1 MNTFSLPNKG
11 DYPVFFET
19 YISKLSQENYSELI
33 QKQLIE
39 LKTYF
44 EGKPAGWENASYAE
58 EYVAQ
63 ARFSSVSFSDLIRDF
78 KMQRLALLSFVPTL
92 PEEVLDWVGSVNGNP
107 ISSRAL
113 LWIIPGHMEHHLRIF
128 KDRY

>member
-1 MNTFSLPNKG
+1 MLFRALCIARGEK
-11 DYPVFFET
+11 
-19 YISKLSQENYSELI
+19 
-33 QKQLIE
+33 KQLPD
-39 LKTYF
+39 F
-44 EGKPAGWENASYAE
+44 DQD

-63 ARFSSVSFSDLIRDF
+63 GRFSSVSFSDLIRDF